1 MRRSHVREIAEEPD
15 FPEEILEII
24 YRDIARLHVWLGN
37 TAAILR
43 ALREDNRPVR
53 KVLDVGCGRGHLLA
67 VIRRNLGVDVVGVD
81 LRAPLNGSCPAP
93 VLRGDAV
100 RSPLPACDIAVCVC
114 VAHHLSEAEVGELI
128 RNVARSCRRLV
139 MLDLVRHW
147 MPLALFGF
155 LAPFM
160 HRVTFLDG
168 LRSIRRAYTP
178 GELGGIVG
186 RVLEGTGG
194 CFRHSVA
201 RFRTRQVLDIT
212 FEY

>member
-1 MRRSHVREIAEEPD
+1 MRRCHTREIVEQPD
-15 FPEEILEII
+15 FPEEILEIV
-24 YRDIARLHVWLGN
+24 YRDLARLHAWLGN

-43 ALREDNRPVR
+43 ALRDDHRPVR

-67 VIRRNLGVDVVGVD
+67 VIRRTLGVDVVGVD
-81 LRAPLNGSCPAP
+81 LRAPVNGACQAP
-93 VLRGDAV
+93 VLQGDAV
-100 RSPLPACDIAVCVC
+100 RTPLPCCDIAVCVC
-114 VAHHLSEAEVGELI
+114 VAHHLSEAELGELI
-128 RNVARSCRRLV
+128 RNVAGCCRRFV

-147 MPLALFGF
+147 VPLALFSF

-178 GELGGIVG
+178 GELRGIVD
-186 RVLEGTGG
+186 RVLEGTGAR
-194 CFRHSVA
+194 FRHTVA
-201 RFRTRQVLDIT
+201 RFHTRQVLDIT